1 MARRASHGR
10 GGFWRTDWA
19 VGAVLRSA
27 CARARLREDRSSERN
42 VGERAV
48 CLCEDLIRAAS
59 AAEASAVT
67 KQSAFALLRRAIN
80 AHAWLTNRSLSGA
93 VAVGPVGRAGDRA
106 LAPRLSWLFRRVVS
120 PGSRESAGPPGSR
133 RS

>member
-27 CARARLREDRSSERN
+27 CARARLREDRSLERN
-42 VGERAV
+42 VGECAV

-59 AAEASAVT
+59 AAEAPEDT
-67 KQSAFALLRRAIN
+67 QQDPL
-80 AHAWLTNRSLSGA
+80 
-93 VAVGPVGRAGDRA
+93 GP
-106 LAPRLSWLFRRVVS
+106 
-120 PGSRESAGPPGSR
+120 SAG
-133 RS
+133 RSMQMLGYRIGLGQVQCLDRKSTRLNSSHVKISY